1 MNPDTQYG
9 YDLIENIIDKINDKS
24 LVINY
29 NSKEYIIS
37 LKTSENNKINFYS
50 DNYELKLCKKKNLKP
65 NYDLPSFYSSI
76 LLKNIINEKICLTCK
91 NNLYIMLLEK
101 IEENNKNIE
110 IIDDNKEV
118 ENDVN
123 NNKKVKIKINKKD
136 CKYDKD
142 SYHTCKNICIII

>member
-50 DNYELKLCKKKNLKP
+50 DNYELKLCKKKKFKTKL
-65 NYDLPSFYSSI
+65 
-76 LLKNIINEKICLTCK
+76 
-91 NNLYIMLLEK
+91 
-101 IEENNKNIE
+101 
-110 IIDDNKEV
+110 
-118 ENDVN
+118 
-123 NNKKVKIKINKKD
+123 
-136 CKYDKD
+136 
-142 SYHTCKNICIII
+142 